1 MSHSHCLAVREGDM
15 EAVRSGLKAGG
26 NNGKVNSWVRGHC
39 DQSWSERFKNA
50 KRQLTLYRTEAPTLV
65 LAVVVGSS
73 TPEVTVLAPDISAV
87 VEPLAIIQE
96 GQIAGATMRVPL
108 DCVYLW
114 GAKRGETSNPC
125 MMQER
130 RAMFVLSKIMAVNCA
145 ELKYLVCFLSD
156 LHNQADGQN
165 RGWCYSQHS

>member
-1 MSHSHCLAVREGDM
+1 M
-15 EAVRSGLKAGG
+15 
-26 NNGKVNSWVRGHC
+26 
-39 DQSWSERFKNA
+39 
-50 KRQLTLYRTEAPTLV
+50 
-65 LAVVVGSS
+65 
-73 TPEVTVLAPDISAV
+73 TVLAPDVSAV
-87 VEPLAIIQE
+87 VEPLAIVQE

-130 RAMFVLSKIMAVNCA
+130 QAMFVLSNVNCA

-156 LHNQADGQN
+156 LHNQTDGQN
-165 RGWCYSQHS
+165 RG